1 MAACTTFFHIP
12 ELVAS
17 LAPFLDT
24 HDIAHLV
31 KANKLLSHACAPL
44 FWRNLDIHH
53 PGTAFALIHSPSPL
67 KTLTENLG
75 NIRTLATETYF
86 ISHYVIG
93 LIAFLD
99 SHPTSTSTPIL
110 RPRWLPSLT
119 TNKLCPASLSF
130 PLLTNLTRLSCSLS
144 ANPPCGPSWS
154 ADQLSLQLCWF
165 IGLNPGL
172 QEISVDGL
180 RLGDDL
186 VLRVVARTISRLHR
200 LKRLT
205 LAPAY
210 KAHVESCIA
219 EVLLFHC
226 PKSIES
232 FTLNSEIVSGPTLPG
247 LMSNDKDQDEGPV
260 VVRMTPLLN
269 LKELRLPEHY
279 AGYRAQDLCKI
290 MEQCPAVESWVVP
303 CVVNEEAGQEVSDV
317 LQRCCPKIREL
328 TIRVPG
334 KEQHGLT
341 VISIMEKLP
350 SQQLEVF
357 YFKSYREFL
366 PDRMMIALQRHS
378 DSLREIRFE
387 NCCTI
392 GRQTIMK
399 ILTGC
404 KALESFVVD
413 GLAHFPS
420 RVDLS
425 LEDAVEFKWVT
436 TRLRHLQLVMTFG
449 DFESGSVDPE
459 GSFSWSENDL
469 HRWSLVEKFA
479 LQIGSLQ
486 DLEVLEIRALN
497 VATGS
502 AVSRYHQVPVPGLL
516 TLDDKSKNRFGFLD
530 QLKGLHKLR
539 ELGGSFW
546 VSAMTPVTGIMGA
559 REVAWLSENW
569 SALRT
574 AEFLPY
580 KHEPSNLSVPEYL
593 QELQKNRPALR
604 LQ

>member
-1 MAACTTFFHIP
+1 
-12 ELVAS
+12 
-17 LAPFLDT
+17 
-24 HDIAHLV
+24 
-31 KANKLLSHACAPL
+31 
-44 FWRNLDIHH
+44 
-53 PGTAFALIHSPSPL
+53 
-67 KTLTENLG
+67 
-75 NIRTLATETYF
+75 
-86 ISHYVIG
+86 
-93 LIAFLD
+93 
-99 SHPTSTSTPIL
+99 
-110 RPRWLPSLT
+110 
-119 TNKLCPASLSF
+119 
-130 PLLTNLTRLSCSLS
+130 
-144 ANPPCGPSWS
+144 
-154 ADQLSLQLCWF
+154 
-165 IGLNPGL
+165 
-172 QEISVDGL
+172 
-180 RLGDDL
+180 
-186 VLRVVARTISRLHR
+186 
-200 LKRLT
+200 
-205 LAPAY
+205 
-210 KAHVESCIA
+210 
-219 EVLLFHC
+219 
-226 PKSIES
+226 
-232 FTLNSEIVSGPTLPG
+232 
-247 LMSNDKDQDEGPV
+247 
-260 VVRMTPLLN
+260 
-269 LKELRLPEHY
+269 
-279 AGYRAQDLCKI
+279 
-290 MEQCPAVESWVVP
+290 
-303 CVVNEEAGQEVSDV
+303 
-317 LQRCCPKIREL
+317 
-328 TIRVPG
+328 
-334 KEQHGLT
+334 
-341 VISIMEKLP
+341 
-350 SQQLEVF
+350 
-357 YFKSYREFL
+357 
-366 PDRMMIALQRHS
+366 
-378 DSLREIRFE
+378 
-387 NCCTI
+387 
-392 GRQTIMK
+392 MK

-569 SALRT
+569 SALST